1 MLSAWLNTFTDLS
14 NISKINFIKP
24 VIVRSVFVRGDASDD
39 SYVTKV
45 AIHASTNGVD
55 WLKVDEEGLDE
66 EEQLVFRAN
75 TDSTSEVEV
84 IIIQCIC
91 IKLYEKLFILP
102 K

>member
-1 MLSAWLNTFTDLS
+1 M
-14 NISKINFIKP
+14 
-24 VIVRSVFVRGDASDD
+24 RGDASDD

-84 IIIQCIC
+84 RIR
-91 IKLYEKLFILP
+91 
-102 K
+102 